1 MKTKPPILRYAV
13 LAVLLLLLWL
23 LQSTPKLMPELFG
36 AKPFL
41 LLAAALA
48 FSACS
53 KPVPSVIIGAVCGV
67 LSDIAAGGGVGFFSV
82 TFVLVCFAQASVLG
96 TYLNRNLL
104 TAAVLSAGSVAAV
117 LSLYCLLFRIIP
129 GADGGSLYLTA
140 YLPRMLCTL
149 IAFVPLYGLM
159 NLITK
164 KINR

>member
-1 MKTKPPILRYAV
+1 MKTKPPVLRYVV
-13 LAVLLLLLWL
+13 LSVLLLLLWL
-23 LQSTPKLMPELFG
+23 LQS
-36 AKPFL
+36 
-41 LLAAALA
+41 

-53 KPVPSVIIGAVCGV
+53 KPVPAVIIGAVCGV
-67 LSDIAAGGGVGFFSV
+67 PADISASGGVGFFSI
-82 TFVLVCFAQASVLG
+82 TIVLVCFAQASLLG

-104 TAAVLSAGSVAAV
+104 TATVLSAGSVAAV
-117 LSLYCLLFRIIP
+117 LSLYCLLFKILP
-129 GADGGSLYLTA
+129 GADGGSLFLTA

>member
-1 MKTKPPILRYAV
+1 MKTKPPVLRYVV
-13 LAVLLLLLWL
+13 LSVLLLLLWL
-23 LQSTPKLMPELFG
+23 LQSTPKLLPELFG

-53 KPVPSVIIGAVCGV
+53 KPVPSVIIGAVCGM
-67 LSDIAAGGGVGFFSV
+67 LADISA
-82 TFVLVCFAQASVLG
+82 
-96 TYLNRNLL
+96 LNRNLL
-104 TAAVLSAGSVAAV
+104 TATVLSAGSVAAV
-117 LSLYCLLFRIIP
+117 LSLYCLLFKILP
-129 GADGGSLYLTA
+129 GADGGSLFLTA